1 MELHLVERRPLNMG
15 SEDTKLWEE
24 TLNELRKQNDA
35 LRKQNA
41 DLKDFLQHLSNE
53 INSFLNYNAISKQ
66 L

>member
-1 MELHLVERRPLNMG
+1 MG
-15 SEDTKLWEE
+15 SEDNRMMEE
-24 TLNELRKQNDA
+24 ALDELRKQNDA

-53 INSFLNYNAISKQ
+53 IKSFLNYNSISKQ

>member
-1 MELHLVERRPLNMG
+1 MG
-15 SEDTKLWEE
+15 SEDNRMMEE
-24 TLNELRKQNDA
+24 ALNDLRKQNDA

-53 INSFLNYNAISKQ
+53 INSFLNYNAISKP

>member
-1 MELHLVERRPLNMG
+1 MAVKRKDNMG
-15 SEDTKLWEE
+15 SEDNRMMEE
-24 TLNELRKQNDA
+24 ALNDLRKQNDA

-53 INSFLNYNAISKQ
+53 INSFLNYNAISKP

>member
-1 MELHLVERRPLNMG
+1 MLPLKRRTNMG
-15 SEDTKLWEE
+15 SEDNRMMEE
-24 TLNELRKQNDA
+24 ALDELKKQNDA

-53 INSFLNYNAISKQ
+53 IESFLNYNAISKQ